1 MRDDNNP
8 ATDEGRKK
16 FHYLQSSS
24 WFKWICVLEVE
35 KECDKDAN
43 EIIGRRIQFSEIILI
58 SISEMIES
66 MVANK
71 DTKKKAEEEKN
82 KENEKGS
89 VPLQDMEGAW
99 IGYI

>member
-1 MRDDNNP
+1 M
-8 ATDEGRKK
+8 
-16 FHYLQSSS
+16 
-24 WFKWICVLEVE
+24 E

-43 EIIGRRIQFSEIILI
+43 EIIGRRIQFSETILI

-89 VPLQDMEGAW
+89 VPQHSKLWRVLGLIDL
-99 IGYI
+99 

>member
-1 MRDDNNP
+1 MDLW
-8 ATDEGRKK
+8 GGL
-16 FHYLQSSS
+16 HYHQHCAS
-24 WFKWICVLEVE
+24 VLEVE

-89 VPLQDMEGAW
+89 VPLQAVEGAW
-99 IGYI
+99 IGSYI

>member
-1 MRDDNNP
+1 M
-8 ATDEGRKK
+8 
-16 FHYLQSSS
+16 
-24 WFKWICVLEVE
+24 E

-58 SISEMIES
+58 SIYEMIES

-89 VPLQDMEGAW
+89 VALQDMEGAW
-99 IGYI
+99 IGSYI

>member
-1 MRDDNNP
+1 M
-8 ATDEGRKK
+8 
-16 FHYLQSSS
+16 
-24 WFKWICVLEVE
+24 E

-58 SISEMIES
+58 SIYEMIES

-99 IGYI
+99 IGSYI

>member
-1 MRDDNNP
+1 M
-8 ATDEGRKK
+8 
-16 FHYLQSSS
+16 
-24 WFKWICVLEVE
+24 E

-71 DTKKKAEEEKN
+71 GTKKKAEEEKN
-82 KENEKGS
+82 KENEKGL

-99 IGYI
+99 IGSYI

>member
-1 MRDDNNP
+1 M
-8 ATDEGRKK
+8 
-16 FHYLQSSS
+16 
-24 WFKWICVLEVE
+24 E

-82 KENEKGS
+82 KENEKGL
-89 VPLQDMEGAW
+89 VPLQDIEVAW
-99 IGYI
+99 IGSYI

>member
-1 MRDDNNP
+1 M
-8 ATDEGRKK
+8 
-16 FHYLQSSS
+16 
-24 WFKWICVLEVE
+24 E

-82 KENEKGS
+82 KENEKGL
-89 VPLQDMEGAW
+89 VPLQNVEGAC
-99 IGYI
+99 IGSYI

>member
-1 MRDDNNP
+1 M
-8 ATDEGRKK
+8 
-16 FHYLQSSS
+16 
-24 WFKWICVLEVE
+24 E

-43 EIIGRRIQFSEIILI
+43 EIIGRSIHFSETILI

-71 DTKKKAEEEKN
+71 EATKKAEEEKN

-89 VPLQDMEGAW
+89 VPLQAVEGAW
-99 IGYI
+99 IGSYI